1 MGYVINRE
9 TFLKVEGLGILA
21 CFFGVILITLS
32 GSTDP
37 NASSD
42 EALESDFIRRH
53 SENFVRIV
61 GVSVML
67 FVAFNDATLAVLARK
82 MHEIHFS
89 LLMFWFSA
97 LGLLFLCGYLMINS
111 MIQDEYPALFYY
123 DVDQFKNLALTG
135 IFSAL
140 NLTCLVIAYQN
151 DKSSTVSLLAYIELV
166 YALLA
171 DVVIFE

>member
-9 TFLKVEGLGILA
+9 AFLVVEGLGMIA
-21 CFFGVILITLS
+21 CFFGCVLITLS
-32 GSTDP
+32 GTTDP
-37 NASSD
+37 DATND
-42 EALESDFIRRH
+42 DALESDFIRRH
-53 SENFVRIV
+53 SVSFIRVV

-97 LGLLFLCGYLMINS
+97 LGLIFIIGYLIINS
-111 MIQDEYPALFYY
+111 MIDDDYPTFFYY
-123 DVDQFKNLALTG
+123 DFDQFKNLALTG

-151 DKSSTVSLLAYIELV
+151 DKSSTVSILAYIELV

-171 DVVIFE
+171 DVLIFD